1 MKPIFQFNI
10 SVRTAL
16 FLFVLVVCSSKMTAQ
31 VGPAVPDTSRMT
43 FNQISSGLGLFAFP
57 ANGQS
62 QSKQKENEFVCYMW
76 AIEQSGIDPLNL
88 PKIEAPAPQTGPTG
102 GAVRGAARGAAAGVA
117 IGAVAGDAGRG
128 AAIGATAGA
137 LSGRSAGKQ
146 QQAQQNQRAQASVA
160 NAERERMDTFV
171 RAFSVCMEGKGYTI
185 R

>member
-1 MKPIFQFNI
+1 MKT
-10 SVRTAL
+10 VY
-16 FLFVLVVCSSKMTAQ
+16 FLNRAFKIAILILVILCGSRMSAQ
-31 VGPAVPDTSRMT
+31 VPSIPDTSRMT
-43 FNQISSGLGLFAFP
+43 FNQISSGLGVFAFP

-62 QSKQKENEFVCYMW
+62 QGKQKENEFACYMW

-88 PKIEAPAPQTGPTG
+88 PQIEVQQQTGPSG
-102 GAVRGAARGAAAGVA
+102 GAVRGAARGAAAGAA

-137 LSGRSAGKQ
+137 ISGRRAGQ
-146 QQAQQNQRAQASVA
+146 HNQAQQNQQAQNAAA
-160 NAERERMDTFV
+160 NAERERMNTFV